1 MSRKGGGCPNLSVCH
16 DQLDEVCTMT
26 RMLWV
31 LLTLLIAQPS
41 LARAPQEKHARI
53 LEPDRYLTAPQG
65 KLAWMYAEGRRLVI
79 SDGQQGITAFD
90 PTTGKV
96 AWSHSA
102 FGGRLDQAWG
112 SAGRVVL
119 AGTSL
124 EVLEIEKGR
133 SVWKRDTLCATG
145 GTCNERVHDSS
156 SSGVLIS
163 GQGRVH
169 MQLQL
174 HNLGR
179 GKSVWKTPARV
190 GHPRQVLARGNHVV
204 SLDANAPFAIHF
216 IDRRSGTVR
225 GKWNQEK
232 DGVPISPGDLRLL
245 SDGSVVLVD
254 MDVEPAVAEVTF
266 VDLRGVKE
274 GEWRITLP
282 EGITTRPDWVEFV
295 GSRIWISGPDED
307 GGRWIAQTRL
317 GDGKP
322 KLIVR
327 GEHIDKPLRVADRIV
342 MHRHD
347 EGDLLLTAWEGG
359 DARHL
364 WSRTM
369 IAPRRPATLHRIDER
384 KVLAVLE
391 DSPRALMIFDT
402 FNGKVLAV
410 GDLDRDLGEIYGAA
424 YTGKMAFIQVKGG
437 VQVMKASTL
446 NTVVHK
452 VRAEAVANNIEGA
465 RVHYERMALITPDAI
480 PARDALQTLT
490 MLRMARIEEMLL
502 QGKKGVTSG
511 MASLA
516 DLFTMP
522 RHDGV
527 TDLALLVRP
536 IARVIG
542 FHVFTDPKVP
552 SVASAKALERIG
564 ESFATLVSRVGKHFS
579 LGGREANREQALETA
594 TVIVA
599 SALIR
604 ARRAAL
610 GARILKAYKSL
621 GKKAAPGQA
630 ALERR
635 AAITSLVALIETHKK
650 NLRDAKLKKRKA
662 AMKHFAAFAFMK
674 EALIDQTTYTRM
686 LNKVAMEDSGLARR
700 AGTEFI
706 NYLKRKVVRPAN
718 TELGPDLG
726 EPACIAVCGALHETC
741 SDSCPDIEACDGAL
755 KTCAKGCKRKL
766 LWPRDVCE

>member
-1 MSRKGGGCPNLSVCH
+1 
-16 DQLDEVCTMT
+16 MT

-31 LLTLLIAQPS
+31 LLALLIAQPS
-41 LARAPQEKHARI
+41 QARAPRDKHARI
-53 LEPDRYLTAPQG
+53 LEPGRYLAAPQG
-65 KLAWMYAEGRRLVI
+65 KLAWMYAEGRRLVM

-102 FGGRLDQAWG
+102 FGGRLDQTWA
-112 SAGRVVL
+112 SAGRIVM

-124 EVLEIEKGR
+124 EVLEIDKGR

-145 GTCNERVHDSS
+145 GTCNERVHDAGPA
-156 SSGVLIS
+156 GVLIS

-169 MQLQL
+169 MQLQH

-179 GKSVWKTPARV
+179 GKAVWKSPARV
-190 GHPRQVLARGNHVV
+190 GHPRKVLARGNHLV
-204 SLDANAPFAIHF
+204 SLDANAPFALHF

-225 GKWNQEK
+225 GKWSQVK
-232 DGVPISPGDLRLL
+232 DGVPVSPGDIRIL

-254 MDVEPAVAEVTF
+254 LDVAPAVAEVTF

-274 GEWRITLP
+274 GDWRIMLP
-282 EGITTRPDWVEFV
+282 DGITTRPDWVQFV
-295 GSRIWISGPDED
+295 GSRIWLSGPDEE

-327 GEHIDKPLRVADRIV
+327 GKDIDKPVRVGDRIV

-369 IAPRRPATLHRIDER
+369 IAPRRSATLHRMDER
-384 KVLAVLE
+384 RVLAVLA
-391 DSPRALMIFDT
+391 DSPRALLIFDA
-402 FNGKVLAV
+402 FDGKVLAV
-410 GDLDRDLGEIYGAA
+410 GDLDPEVGEVLGAA
-424 YTGKMAFIQVKGG
+424 YTGQMAFLQVKGG
-437 VQVMKASTL
+437 VQVMNAETL

-502 QGKKGVTSG
+502 EGKKGVTSG
-511 MASLA
+511 MISLA
-516 DLFTMP
+516 DLFTLP

-536 IARVIG
+536 VARVIG
-542 FHVFTDPKVP
+542 FHVFTDPKIP

-564 ESFATLVSRVGKHFS
+564 ESFVALVSRVGKHFG
-579 LGGREANREQALETA
+579 LGGREASREQALETA

-599 SALIR
+599 AALIR
-604 ARRAAL
+604 ARRADL
-610 GARILKAYKSL
+610 GASILKAYKGL

-635 AAITSLVALIETHKK
+635 AAITSLVAVIETHKK
-650 NLRDAKLKKRKA
+650 NLRDPKLRTRKA
-662 AMKHFAAFAFMK
+662 AIKRFAAFPYMK
-674 EALIDQTTYTRM
+674 EALIDQSTYTQM
-686 LNKVAMEDSGLARR
+686 LNKAAMEDAGLARR

-718 TELGPDLG
+718 NELGPDLG
-726 EPACIAVCGALHETC
+726 EPACVAVCGALHETC
-741 SDSCPDIEACDGAL
+741 TDSCPDIEACDGAHA
-755 KTCAKGCKRKL
+755 TCKKGCRRKL
-766 LWPRDVCE
+766 LWPGDVCE